1 VKFGRALLLIALVAF
16 GVRVGY
22 VAFAKAG
29 GECPVVLKSGLR
41 TSYPGECAIGDQVFY
56 NSSANF
62 LADGHGFNE
71 ALYGVGHPGE
81 DPPPAADHPPLTTLV
96 LAPVSWLVER
106 PPLSWVAGDPIDANV
121 REQRYAM
128 TLLGTLLVVL
138 LGLFGRRVGLAVGW
152 SQRWSDGVGLAA
164 AGIAAISPNIWVN
177 DGLVMSE
184 TVMNITVV
192 ATLFAAVIAFQRPSP
207 KRLLI
212 VGVGCGLAALARAEL
227 LLLVPLLAI
236 PLAWRSRQRLPA
248 LAAGIGAAL
257 LVIAPWVGFNL
268 SRFDDPTFLST
279 NDGNTLL
286 GANCDAVYSG
296 KAMGLWALNGFEC
309 AAPPAAG
316 DQSVVS
322 SRYRDLAFDY
332 IRAHERRLPTVT
344 LARIGRTWS
353 LYRPADMVQYNQGEG
368 REAWVTRLG
377 LFVFYPTLVAAIA
390 GVVVLLRKRAHWV
403 CWIVCVPVIT
413 VTVTS
418 MLTYG
423 QTRFRAAAEPSLA
436 VLAAIALAAGWSWLQ
451 RSGAPHEVRQGETA

>member
-29 GECPVVLKSGLR
+29 GECPVQLKSGLR
-41 TSYPGECAIGDQVFY
+41 ASYPGECAIGDQVFY

-71 ALYGVGHPGE
+71 ALYGVGHPGKS
-81 DPPPAADHPPLTTLV
+81 PPPAADHPPLTTIV

-106 PPLSWVAGDPIDANV
+106 PPLSWVAGDRIDANV
-121 REQRYAM
+121 REMRYAM

-138 LGLFGRRVGLAVGW
+138 VGLLGRRFGSAAAW
-152 SQRWSDGVGLAA
+152 SQRRSEGIGLAA
-164 AGIAAISPNIWVN
+164 AGIAAVSPNLWVN

-192 ATLFAAVIAFQRPSP
+192 VTLLAAVIAFERPSA
-207 KRLLI
+207 KRLLV
-212 VGVGCGLAALARAEL
+212 VGVGCGFAALARAEL

-248 LAAGIGAAL
+248 LAAGVGAAL

-268 SRFDDPTFLST
+268 ARFDDPTFLST

-286 GANCDAVYSG
+286 GANCDAVYSS
-296 KAMGLWALNGFEC
+296 KALGLWALNGFMC
-309 AAPPAAG
+309 TAPAVAG

-322 SRYRDLAFDY
+322 SRYRHLAFDY
-332 IRAHERRLPTVT
+332 IRAHERRLPAVT

-353 LYRPADMVQYNQGEG
+353 LYRPADMIRYNLGEG

-377 LFVFYPTLVAAIA
+377 FVAFYPTLVAAIA
-390 GVVVLLRKRAHWV
+390 GVVVLLRRRARGV

-413 VTVTS
+413 VTLTS
-418 MLTYG
+418 IVTYG

-436 VLAAIALAAGWSWLQ
+436 VLAAIALAAAWSWWQ
-451 RSGAPHEVRQGETA
+451 RSRRRQDARHGETA